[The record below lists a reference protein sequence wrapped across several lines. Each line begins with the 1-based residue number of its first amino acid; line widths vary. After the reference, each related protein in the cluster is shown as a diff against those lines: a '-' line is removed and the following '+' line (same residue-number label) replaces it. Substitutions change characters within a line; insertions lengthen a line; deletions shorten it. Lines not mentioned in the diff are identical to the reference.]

1 MPIEFILFFP
11 FILCYSVSVIDV
23 DLQRK
28 IKKLKKETQN
38 SITGIAIASSE
49 GGPPPSFAI
58 EKTIKAQFSPITSR
72 IELDKN
78 KESVKGVALK
88 DT

>member
-1 MPIEFILFFP
+1 VPTLILN
-11 FILCYSVSVIDV
+11 
-23 DLQRK
+23 QW
-28 IKKLKKETQN
+28 TQN
-38 SITGIAIASSE
+38 SITDIAIASSE

-78 KESVKGVALK
+78 KESVKGVAFKRLHYNEFK
-88 DT
+88 AWAI

>member
-1 MPIEFILFFP
+1 M
-11 FILCYSVSVIDV
+11 VSHP
-23 DLQRK
+23 L
-28 IKKLKKETQN
+28 LKGFTQN
-38 SITGIAIASSE
+38 SITGITIASSE

>member
-1 MPIEFILFFP
+1 M
-11 FILCYSVSVIDV
+11 
-23 DLQRK
+23 
-28 IKKLKKETQN
+28 
-38 SITGIAIASSE
+38 TGIAIASSE

-78 KESVKGVALK
+78 KESVKGV
-88 DT
+88 